1 MFHVPE
7 RIAAAA
13 RKRVN
18 SAPARRLQQRVENAL
33 AKNKPAEAE
42 PDELRRLQRLQ
53 AVAGID
59 APEARRILGGEAIA
73 KVVAGDGRFG
83 AERIIGDTVDYLPA
97 SFLVVGQT
105 AASAVARVIQRD
117 GQPVGSGFLI
127 SRSLFLT
134 NNHVIGSQ
142 DEAKGM
148 LLEFDYQTDRW
159 GQPLP
164 TTRFEI
170 DDAAF
175 FETRD
180 KDDLDFTVVAVGA
193 RLQGAKT
200 IADFGFC
207 PLSDRGDK
215 HQLGEF
221 VNLVEHPEGNYKQL
235 VLRENKLVSRLE
247 TVLHYEADTQP
258 GSSGSPVLNDEWEAI
273 ALHHWGEPHRER
285 RTADGQPV
293 PTSVNEGIRIS
304 AIVKVLEGLR
314 PELSPPRKAL
324 LDDALKADI
333 PKSGESRPTPIAPA
347 PSTPIKVQPTANA
360 ATLASAK
367 SGGLRVNRDGSVTL
381 SLEIDV
387 RVGGGL
393 DVGRDEKLAPA
404 PDYSSRSGY
413 NPAFLEGF
421 SLPMPEV
428 TSRASGA
435 KARLLRPRRGP
446 TRTNSSMNTS
456 V

>member
-1 MFHVPE
+1 M
-7 RIAAAA
+7 
-13 RKRVN
+13 
-18 SAPARRLQQRVENAL
+18 
-33 AKNKPAEAE
+33 
-42 PDELRRLQRLQ
+42 
-53 AVAGID
+53 
-59 APEARRILGGEAIA
+59 PEARRILGGETIA

-170 DDAAF
+170 DDAVSSKP
-175 FETRD
+175 ETR
-180 KDDLDFTVVAVGA
+180 TTSTSPSWRSV

-324 LDDALKADI
+324 LDDALKADV
-333 PKSGESRPTPIAPA
+333 PKSGESRPTPIPPA
-347 PSTPIKVQPTANA
+347 PSTPVKVQPTANA

-404 PDYSSRSGY
+404 P
-413 NPAFLEGF
+413 
-421 SLPMPEV
+421 
-428 TSRASGA
+428 
-435 KARLLRPRRGP
+435 RLLQPFGLQPRLSRRLLAADARSHQPGVRCQGATP
-446 TRTNSSMNTS
+446 APDDGDRLVRTQ